1 MATSNKKGAEG
12 SEITI
17 EDKIVA
23 LYELQQI
30 DSKIDEI
37 NRIKGELP
45 YEVKDLE
52 DEIEGV
58 DTRIKNLITEVEELS
73 KNVKGKKEE
82 IEIAKIKVAKYE
94 EQKNNVR
101 NNREFDSL
109 EKEIE
114 YENLEVEFL
123 EKRIKEFNAEVK
135 AKKKIIE
142 ETKNSIAERKLDLE
156 IKKKELETIDAETS
170 EEIASLEVQA
180 KQKAAIIDSHL
191 IESYNAIRK
200 SMKNGLAVVSVRRK
214 ACGGCFNQIPPQRQL
229 DIRISKKIIVC
240 EYCGRILVSDKI
252 DETEETL

>member
-1 MATSNKKGAEG
+1 MAISNKKEAEG

-52 DEIEGV
+52 DEIEGIE
-58 DTRIKNLITEVEELS
+58 TRIKNVSLEVEELT
-73 KNVKGKKEE
+73 KNIRGRKEE
-82 IEIAKIKVAKYE
+82 IEIAKIKIAKYE

-114 YENLEVEFL
+114 YENLENEFS
-123 EKRIKEFNAEVK
+123 EKRIKEFNVE
-135 AKKKIIE
+135 AKGKKRSIE
-142 ETKNSIAERKLDLE
+142 ETKQLLSGRKIDLE
-156 IKKKELETIDAETS
+156 LKKAELKTIDAETI
-170 EEIASLEVQA
+170 EDITRLQA
-180 KQKAAIIDSHL
+180 EANMKTTIVDERL
-191 IESYNAIRK
+191 IKSYKSIRNG
-200 SMKNGLAVVSVRRK
+200 MRNGLAVVKIVRK

-229 DIRISKKIIVC
+229 DIRISKKIIIC
-240 EYCGRILVSDKI
+240 EYCGRILVSDRI
-252 DETEETL
+252 DEVEE

>member
-1 MATSNKKGAEG
+1 MATSSKKGANG

-45 YEVKDLE
+45 YEVQDLE
-52 DEIEGV
+52 DEIEGI
-58 DTRIKNLITEVEELS
+58 DTRIKKLASEVEELT
-73 KNVKGKKEE
+73 KRVRAKKES
-82 IEIAKIKVAKYE
+82 IEISKIKVAKYE

-101 NNREFDSL
+101 NNREYDVL

-114 YENLEVEFL
+114 FENLEIELL
-123 EKRIKEFNAEVK
+123 EKRIKELNSESK
-135 AKKKIIE
+135 GKKKRIE
-142 ETKNSIAERKLDLE
+142 ETKSVLNDRKIDLD

-170 EEIASLEVQA
+170 EEIAELNKLADDKSSIV
-180 KQKAAIIDSHL
+180 DDHL
-191 IESYNAIRK
+191 LKSYRTIRK
-200 SMKNGLAVVSVRRK
+200 GMKNGLAVVSVKRK

-252 DETEETL
+252 EETEE